1 MGFFSGD
8 SGSVEVQPQA
18 PWQRKGIKQLL
29 GLLGTTPDIPTRQIS
44 GMSDVER
51 AGQGQLMDFVSGR
64 AARDPSTSPYYRS
77 MQQASMAE
85 ENRGADIMRR
95 RAQLGGGFRSSDA
108 GRAEGLFRTEMAN
121 QRLGLLGQML
131 EQQWARDNPLARA
144 MAASQ
149 YGGISRI
156 LEQQQQDAVLNA
168 LMQQIAF
175 PYQTQAPIAQ
185 SLMGHQ
191 PTMYM
196 TQPEQS
202 GFGSLMPLLGGA
214 GGAIAGGILG
224 APFGP
229 LGIGLGA
236 SMGANV
242 GGNLG
247 GAAGNAWG

>member
-18 PWQRKGIKQLL
+18 PWQRKGIKKLL
-29 GLLGTTPDIPTRQIS
+29 GMLDTTPDIPTRQIS

-131 EQQWARDNPLARA
+131 EQQWARDNELTRA

-156 LEQQQQDAVLNA
+156 LEQQQQDAVLSA
-168 LMQQIAF
+168 LMQEILF

-191 PTMYM
+191 PTTYM
-196 TQPEQS
+196 TGGERS
-202 GFGSLMPLLGGA
+202 GLGSALPLIGA
-214 GGAIAGGILG
+214 IGGGAIGLAGGPIG
-224 APFGP
+224 AVQG
-229 LGIGLGA
+229 LGIGAGLGA
-236 SMGANV
+236 LYG
-242 GGNLG
+242 
-247 GAAGNAWG
+247 